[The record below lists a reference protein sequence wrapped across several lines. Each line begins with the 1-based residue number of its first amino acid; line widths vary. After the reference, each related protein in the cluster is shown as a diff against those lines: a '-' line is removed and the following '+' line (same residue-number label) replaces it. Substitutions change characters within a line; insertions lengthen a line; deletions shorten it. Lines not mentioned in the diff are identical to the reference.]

1 MPVGESFDRS
11 VLPGP
16 KVPVPKPEWKV
27 IVDLLWETNPL
38 QVKRIGRKM
47 MNYLFKRGVKKVGD
61 IMQRLLAQESDDIDE
76 SDRYGDNRPMQRVDY
91 EELENFLDEV
101 FKVAEEELSSEEI
114 NSMVI
119 TWLRFE
125 NTRFLSVTAEK
136 RDVPLVQISE
146 ALQRFSLLPET
157 QKNLAPE
164 ESTAIR
170 VALIRRLFTDD
181 LDYINVVKKH
191 VTVSDF
197 SKVLRHTFGPA
208 TGNGKL
214 GGKAAGL
221 FRAERILMSA
231 RNDHIVLRN
240 LRVPK
245 SWYIASDGI
254 LEFVHHNALEELLS
268 IKYSDPSEI
277 RQEHMYLR
285 QIFKNSILPSDVING
300 LNVALDDFGDVP
312 LIVRSSSL
320 LEDSVGSAFAGKYK
334 SLFIANQGTK
344 KERLEQLTDAIVEVY
359 ASVFAPDPI
368 EYRRE
373 RGLLDFH
380 EEMAILIQEVVGTRV
395 GDYYFPAYAGV
406 AFSRNEFRWSPRIR
420 RDDGVVRLVTGLG
433 TRAVDRIGEDYPVLV
448 SPGQPGLR
456 VNLTP
461 DEIIRYSQKSVDVV
475 NLRTRRFET
484 VQFED
489 LVREYTRQ
497 YPSLSYI
504 ISLFQEGNLVPPVGT
519 VFNLEEQYPVVT
531 FNRLLTQSPFVSQI
545 RTMTQILE
553 SELGLPVDI
562 EFAYEGDIQTPCLLQ
577 CRPQS
582 HSKDFK
588 EVRLPTGLVEQ
599 DVLFTAIRFIT
610 SGLVKGIDY
619 LVYVDPEAYD
629 SVQSMDELIEVG
641 HIVSRLNQKLPA
653 KTFILMGPGR
663 WGSRGDIKLGVRVGY
678 SDINNTAMLVE
689 IARAKS
695 GYVPDLSFGTHFFQD
710 LVEADIKYLPLY
722 PDDAGVVFNEGF
734 LKNSQNQLRKILP
747 DAGALDEV
755 VKVIRVSREI
765 PGATATIVMDG
776 DADRAVGYISRG

>member
-1 MPVGESFDRS
+1 MAAAEALESPAGGKS
-11 VLPGP
+11 PYKP
-16 KVPVPKPEWKV
+16 SKPEWKV

-61 IMQRLLAQESDDIDE
+61 IMQRMLALENDDIDQAE
-76 SDRYGDNRPMQRVDY
+76 SYGDNRPMQRIDY
-91 EELENFLDEV
+91 EELENFLDEI
-101 FKVAEEELSSEEI
+101 FKIAEEELSPEEI

-136 RDVPLVQISE
+136 RDVPLGQISE
-146 ALQRFSLLPET
+146 ALQRFSMLPEA
-157 QKNLAPE
+157 QQNLAPE

-170 VALIRRLFTDD
+170 VALIRRLFTED

-191 VTVSDF
+191 VTVPDF
-197 SKVLRHTFGPA
+197 SRILSHTFGPSN
-208 TGNGKL
+208 GNGKL

-231 RNDHIVLRN
+231 KNDHVVLRN

-268 IKYSDPSEI
+268 IKYSDPSEL

-285 QIFKNSILPSDVING
+285 QIFKHSFLPADVMNG
-300 LNVALDDFGDVP
+300 LSNALDDFGDVP

-320 LEDSVGSAFAGKYK
+320 LEDSVGYAFAGKYK
-334 SLFIANQGTK
+334 SLFVANQGTK
-344 KERLEQLTDAIVEVY
+344 KQRLEDLADAIVEVY

-380 EEMAILIQEVVGTRV
+380 EEMAILIQEVVGTTV

-433 TRAVDRIGEDYPVLV
+433 TRAVDRIGEDYPVLL

-461 DEIIRYSQKSVDVV
+461 DEVVRYAQKSVDVV
-475 NLRTRRFET
+475 NMRARRFET
-484 VQFED
+484 VPFET
-489 LVREYTRQ
+489 LVREHTRD
-497 YPSLSYI
+497 YPALSYI
-504 ISLFQEGNLVPPVGT
+504 ISLFEDGNLVPPVGT
-519 VFNLEEQYPVVT
+519 MFNLDEQYPVVT
-531 FNRLLTQSPFVSQI
+531 FQKLIAQSPFVPQI
-545 RTMTQILE
+545 RTMVQILE
-553 SELGLPVDI
+553 SELGFPVDI

-582 HSKDFK
+582 HSKGAD
-588 EVRLPTGLVEQ
+588 EVKLPSGLPEGDILFTGLK
-599 DVLFTAIRFIT
+599 FIT
-610 SGLVKGIDY
+610 SGLVRGIEY
-619 LVYVDPEAYD
+619 LVYVDPEGYD
-629 SVQSMDELIEVG
+629 AIQSMESLIEVG
-641 HIVSRLNQKLPA
+641 RIVSRLNQKLPP
-653 KTFILMGPGR
+653 KRFVLMGPGR

-678 SDINNTAMLVE
+678 ADINNTAMLIE

-722 PDDAGVVFNEGF
+722 PDDPGVVFNEDF
-734 LKNSQNQLRKILP
+734 FRLSHNQLKRLLP
-747 DAGALDEV
+747 EAAGFESVIKV
-755 VKVIRVSREI
+755 VRVSREVQ
-765 PGATATIVMDG
+765 GASATVVMDG
-776 DADRAVGYISRG
+776 DADRAVGYIVRQ